1 MSKTPFEIRA
11 DVLKQSQDLLE
22 KQYDSAVKLSF
33 DIFFDAVKRGACTM
47 EQLIAATPKFPTS
60 DEVIAQAK
68 KFSAFVNG
76 DRV

>member
-33 DIFFDAVKRGACTM
+33 DIFFDSLKQGTCTM
-47 EQLIAATPKFPTS
+47 EQMMAAMPKFPTS
-60 DEVIAQAK
+60 DDVITQAK

-76 DRV
+76 VRT

>member
-22 KQYDSAVKLSF
+22 KQYDSAVKLSC
-33 DIFFDAVKRGACTM
+33 DIFFDSLKQGACTM
-47 EQLIAATPKFPTS
+47 EQMMAAMPKFPTS
-60 DEVIAQAK
+60 DDVITQAK

-76 DRV
+76 DRT